1 MVPEDQRAG
10 RRNPSR
16 EAPVYISD
24 FHYHRPESLGEACRL
39 LETSPNGALVAGGT
53 DLLVEL
59 KQGKRS
65 HQDVISLTRIPEL
78 RAIDVQEQILR
89 IGAAVTHN
97 QIMHSSLVREHC
109 FALSEATESIATEQ
123 IRNTATVGGNLCTA
137 ASCADT
143 APILIALAAEVEL
156 ATSRGQRT
164 LPLAEFFVDHRKTV
178 LETGE
183 ILRSILVPIP
193 QPGTGTAFR
202 KFGVRG
208 AANIAVASVAVWVR
222 VAGGRVQD
230 ARFVMGAV
238 APTPAVSPRAVEVV
252 RGQPIAELEEG
263 RPLSQRVGQAV
274 AEDAEPIDDIRG
286 SAGFRREIIAILARR
301 ALGVALGRA
310 RT

>member
-1 MVPEDQRAG
+1 MQTGAPMVPEDQRAG

-183 ILRSILVPIP
+183 ILRSI
-193 QPGTGTAFR
+193 R

-222 VAGGRVQD
+222 VVGDRVQD

-238 APTPAVSPRAVEVV
+238 APTPAVSPRAVEVI